1 MKKLLCVDDNPE
13 MLSFLIE
20 FLGSEFVI
28 VGTLTSGSAVVA
40 AVASLNPDI
49 VLMDIDL
56 GDTNGFDVAEQLR
69 SAGSVA
75 KIVFLSVYTS
85 RDFVEA
91 AEALGA
97 AAYLSKTQIATDL
110 VKTLHGVMQAPENG
124 ESRERG

>member
-13 MLSFLIE
+13 MLTFLIE
-20 FLGSEFVI
+20 FLESEFLI
-28 VGTLTSGSAVVA
+28 VGTLSSGSSVVA
-40 AVASLNPDI
+40 AAASLSPDVI
-49 VLMDIDL
+49 LMDVDL

-69 SAGSVA
+69 SAGSLA

-85 RDFVEA
+85 RDFIEA

-110 VKTLHGVMQAPENG
+110 VETLHRVMEAPGNG
-124 ESRERG
+124 ESRERE